1 MMLTEIRDYLRAR
14 GQASLRDMA
23 IHFDTD
29 EEALRGALEHWIRK
43 GKVRR
48 LPAGTTC
55 SGCASCAPETIEL
68 YAWVGEPPAQKD
80 AAVDVCSLRKASP
93 GDKA

>member
-29 EEALRGALEHWIRK
+29 EEALRGALDHWIRK
-43 GKVRR
+43 GRVRR
-48 LPAGTTC
+48 LPSGTTC
-55 SGCASCAPETIEL
+55 SGCSTCAPETIEL
-68 YAWVGEPPAQKD
+68 YAWVGEPATRAADPVAECKVRESSAGKD
-80 AAVDVCSLRKASP
+80 
-93 GDKA
+93 